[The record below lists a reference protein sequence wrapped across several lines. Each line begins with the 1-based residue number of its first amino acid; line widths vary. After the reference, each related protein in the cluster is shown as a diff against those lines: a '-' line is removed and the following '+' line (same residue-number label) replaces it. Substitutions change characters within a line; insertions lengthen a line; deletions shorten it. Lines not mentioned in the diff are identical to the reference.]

1 LNLLFGLLVQG
12 FWKRLIWSGEIK
24 LLLTIGL
31 AHARFHYLTAKHPF
45 VNQKRLMQ
53 FSSLQI
59 ASLGG
64 RTMNCYLAKKWLCLT
79 VCFITVTQKAVIQLA
94 HLGF

>member
-1 LNLLFGLLVQG
+1 MNLLFGLLVQG
-12 FWKRLIWSGEIK
+12 FGKRLVWSGEMK

-45 VNQKRLMQ
+45 VNQTRLMQ

-59 ASLGG
+59 VSPGG
-64 RTMNCYLAKKWLCLT
+64 
-79 VCFITVTQKAVIQLA
+79 
-94 HLGF
+94 